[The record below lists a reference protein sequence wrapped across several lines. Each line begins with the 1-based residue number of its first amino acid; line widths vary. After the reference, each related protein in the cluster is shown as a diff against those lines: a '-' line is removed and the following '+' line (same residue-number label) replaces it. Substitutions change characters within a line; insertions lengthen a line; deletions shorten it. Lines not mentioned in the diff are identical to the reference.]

1 MDVIGG
7 IALKHAVLCDQ
18 TAGTFSEKDLV
29 AKLDR
34 FLYFPPLDQIGVG
47 FKDRVDLL
55 LGWNLLSLKHAAAAL
70 IDDAGAELAIVIDL
84 PSKLA
89 NDNVVH
95 RVNSALIF
103 GLFEYPS
110 GIVDDLLGDPDELAI
125 FTLLLGVALPRCHSL
140 DLLHPTPCRA
150 CTVSK
155 ALDAL
160 GNKPSETPDE
170 PGEDPHHIPE
180 QSIIG
185 WMMDIGFGHRR
196 IDAQS
201 LTVLQSQ
208 IDGSFKDQ
216 VIEGLQS
223 LRPKFV
229 KGPMES
235 VVLRYTLAVKARES
249 AQCVPV
255 GDALAE
261 FPIVPV
267 LDPHKDQRPKHLG
280 WGHGRAARRGLFQ
293 TALKILADPLED
305 LWLMIEEAG
314 HPLENRVQLNA
325 LGEKLDIG
333 EVDLGVCDSCH
344 FLTFGMVLAF

>member
-7 IALKHAVLCDQ
+7 IALKHAVLRDQ
-18 TAGTFSEKDLV
+18 TTGTFREKDLV

-34 FLYFPPLDQIGVG
+34 FLYFSPLNQIGVG

-55 LGWNLLSLKHAAAAL
+55 LGCNLLSLKHAAAAL
-70 IDDAGAELAIVIDL
+70 IDNAGTELAIVIDL
-84 PSKLA
+84 SSKLV

-95 RVNSALIF
+95 RVNGALVF

-110 GIVDDLLGDPDELAI
+110 GMVDDLLGDPDELAI

-150 CTVSK
+150 RVVSK
-155 ALDAL
+155 ALDPL
-160 GNKPSETPDE
+160 RNKPSETPDE
-170 PGEDPHHIPE
+170 PGEDSHHIPE
-180 QSIIG
+180 QRIIG
-185 WMMDIGFGHRR
+185 WMMDIGFGYRR
-196 IDAQS
+196 VDAQS

-208 IDGSFKDQ
+208 IDGGFKDP
-216 VIEGLQS
+216 IIKGLQS
-223 LRPKFV
+223 LRSKFV
-229 KGPMES
+229 KGPIES
-235 VVLRYTLAVKARES
+235 VVLRYTPAVKARES
-249 AQCVPV
+249 AQRVPV
-255 GDALAE
+255 GDSLAE

-280 WGHGRAARRGLFQ
+280 RGHGRAACGRLFQ
-293 TALKILADPLED
+293 TSLKVLADPLAY
-305 LWLMIEEAG
+305 LWLMIKKVG

-333 EVDLGVCDSCH
+333 EVNLGVCDACH
-344 FLTFGMVLAF
+344 FLTF

>member
-18 TAGTFSEKDLV
+18 TVGTFSEKDLV

-110 GIVDDLLGDPDELAI
+110 GIVDDLLGDPDEVAI
-125 FTLLLGVALPRCHSL
+125 FTLLLGVALPRCHAL
-140 DLLHPTPCRA
+140 DLLHAAPCTA
-150 CTVSK
+150 CSVTKVIDSFGK
-155 ALDAL
+155 NL
-160 GNKPSETPDE
+160 PETTDE
-170 PGEDPHHIPE
+170 PGEDSHHIPE

-201 LTVLQSQ
+201 LAVLQSQ
-208 IDGSFKDQ
+208 IDGGFKDQ
-216 VIEGLQS
+216 VIKGLQG

-229 KGPMES
+229 KGPIES
-235 VVLRYTLAVKARES
+235 VVLRDALAVKACES

-267 LDPHKDQRPKHLG
+267 LDPHKDQRPKHLA
-280 WGHGRAARRGLFQ
+280 WGHGRAARVRLFQ
-293 TALKILADPLED
+293 TSLKISAHPLED
-305 LWLMIEEAG
+305 LRLIVEEVG
-314 HPLENRVQLNA
+314 HPFENRV
-325 LGEKLDIG
+325 
-333 EVDLGVCDSCH
+333 
-344 FLTFGMVLAF
+344 